1 MKVSAVLS
9 VAFAMS
15 GYAQAENTRGGHNRK
30 LAHYNEDGLTKRQ
43 QRKKEIAAETGST
56 AQPEEMI
63 TLDEISVPIV
73 EPEAVEEVVVKIE
86 EVDAAGDILEEMS
99 MTIDVPAP
107 PSVHDRK
114 GPGKV
119 QPLEAEPEPE
129 PTPEGEPEPEPEPEV
144 EGKHHGKGKGK
155 HGKTKDIQREGKP
168 GSLTDGHKKN
178 LGAKGPKK

>member
-1 MKVSAVLS
+1 MKVSTVLS

-86 EVDAAGDILEEMS
+86 EVDAAGDVLEEMS
-99 MTIDVPAP
+99 MTIDVPVP

-114 GPGKV
+114 GPRGKV
-119 QPLEAEPEPE
+119 QPLEAEPEP
-129 PTPEGEPEPEPEPEV
+129 TAKGEPEPEV

-168 GSLTDGHKKN
+168 GSSTEGHKKN